1 VLGSRWREEACVS
14 MAMIALQQKID
25 GERVAPSLDEARGK
39 LDGTAG
45 EMVLDFS
52 SVCRIDARALRAM
65 EELAAAA
72 ESKGIK
78 LVLRG
83 ASIDVYRVLKLMK
96 LAPRF
101 SFLN

>member
-1 VLGSRWREEACVS
+1 
-14 MAMIALQQKID
+14 MAMIALQHKIN
-25 GERVAPSLDEARGK
+25 GERVVPSLDEAREK
-39 LDGTAG
+39 LDGADG

-65 EELAAAA
+65 EELSAGA
-72 ESKGIK
+72 EHKGVK

-83 ASIDVYRVLKLMK
+83 ASTDVYRVLKLMK

-101 SFLN
+101 SFLT